1 MSLTDRELSRVEEQ
15 RKENDVVVIVFLK
28 ASRQGSTSAMKLED
42 D

>member
-28 ASRQGSTSAMKLED
+28 AFTSRIHLCHEVGR
-42 D
+42 